1 MASLLRWGPS
11 LYLMAHCVSGR
22 SGQELREVAVSL
34 HVQGRRPRHCRPT
47 QRFSALASFD
57 RQRLRCFVQPP
68 CRVVRL
74 SGKLFYRASPWRE
87 RRRRFTAHQTP
98 LAMLEPDG
106 ILVPDQPVA
115 RRALLRLGLLTAAG
129 TLAGC
134 AGTAASVGAADLSA
148 DDWPWPEELDAMR
161 AAPGFH
167 DVLLEND
174 HVRMLAARI
183 GPGERT
189 PIHTHRWPSAHHV
202 MSWSD
207 FVRRDGDGT
216 IVLDSRT
223 TPLSA
228 SPPEA
233 LWGTPLPPH
242 SLENVGT
249 SALYVVSVEVK
260 PAA

>member
-1 MASLLRWGPS
+1 MP
-11 LYLMAHCVSGR
+11 V
-22 SGQELREVAVSL
+22 
-34 HVQGRRPRHCRPT
+34 PN
-47 QRFSALASFD
+47 
-57 RQRLRCFVQPP
+57 
-68 CRVVRL
+68 
-74 SGKLFYRASPWRE
+74 
-87 RRRRFTAHQTP
+87 
-98 LAMLEPDG
+98 G
-106 ILVPDQPVA
+106 IYVPDQPVA

-134 AGTAASVGAADLSA
+134 AGAGVASTATPEARPS
-148 DDWPWPEELDAMR
+148 DDWPWPDDLDAMR

-202 MSWSD
+202 MNWSD

-233 LWGTPLPPH
+233 LWGAPLPPH
-242 SLENVGT
+242 SLENVGA
-249 SALYVVSVEVK
+249 SPLYVVSVEVK
-260 PAA
+260 PVP